1 MIKIHQLISSTVIPF
16 MLVTGLSSI
25 AQAGEGK
32 PAFQLEFKDLATEP
46 KWMTQN
52 DGVMG
57 GRSTGGPV
65 FADGSLEFSGNVSLE
80 NNGGFASIMTNERK
94 YDLSG
99 TKQMVLRV
107 KGDGRTYRLRMST
120 DARHRGSSIVYMAE
134 FLTKAGEWVEVTVPF
149 ASMKPTHH
157 GDDLPG
163 PVLDLSKVEEIGL
176 LIGDK
181 KAGEFSIKVDW
192 MKTE

>member
-1 MIKIHQLISSTVIPF
+1 MTKIYRLVSPAIIPF
-16 MLVTGLSSI
+16 MLLTGTPSC

-32 PAFQLEFKDLATEP
+32 PAFHLEFADLATEP

-57 GRSTGGPV
+57 GRSTGGPA
-65 FADGSLEFSGNVSLE
+65 FAGGALEFSGKVSLE
-80 NNGGFASIMTNERK
+80 NNGGFASIMINERK
-94 YDLSG
+94 FDLSG
-99 TKQMVLRV
+99 AKQMILRV

-134 FLTKAGEWVEVTVPF
+134 FPTQAGEWTEVTVPF

-157 GDDLPG
+157 GDELSG

-176 LIGDK
+176 FIGDK
-181 KAGEFSIKVDW
+181 RAGAFSLQVDW
-192 MKTE
+192 MKAR